1 MACGDCAT
9 VIKRGYLVDKKGG
22 LLVCL
27 YIFVLMIAIDRSSL
41 VSVLGNILFCEC
53 CDELMML

>member
-27 YIFVLMIAIDRSSL
+27 YICTNDSYRQELIS
-41 VSVLGNILFCEC
+41 FCFRQYTF
-53 CDELMML
+53 L